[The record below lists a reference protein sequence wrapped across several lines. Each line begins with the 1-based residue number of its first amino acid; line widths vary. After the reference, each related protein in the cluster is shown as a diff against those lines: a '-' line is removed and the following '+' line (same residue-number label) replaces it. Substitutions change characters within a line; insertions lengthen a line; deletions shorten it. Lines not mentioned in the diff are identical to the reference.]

1 MNFQTSCCRICLKSE
16 LLMSIYLY
24 SPTFPLRPIEIVEKL
39 NIFKYD
45 ETLPT
50 LLCQSCL
57 YRLLDAYN
65 LQQLAEASE
74 RRLRDYIG
82 NGTAGGSLGIC
93 GISTNTINQDS
104 SCFSSSAP
112 IGDTCKDAGV
122 TSAIYSNI
130 CDMFERSTMQTNNE
144 VINDKVCAVAGED
157 MLNDIEIDVSS
168 LTRSEANEDT
178 LNEVFAIKHPH
189 LSLNR
194 EINLKTDITADLAI
208 STSTKVS
215 IDVPLSE
222 KRSEPNKHYK
232 NSNPVEMTKLL
243 HSKEKTF
250 HCKQC
255 PRQFK
260 QSSNLLIHQ
269 RTHTGE
275 KRFQCEI
282 CANFFTTSSNLKAH
296 KTTHLEQREY
306 LCGQCNRDF
315 KTLRELRRHEPVHKT
330 VKDNVCG
337 KCQKAFTKRS
347 YLMEHIAA
355 MHRDMRRH
363 KCADCGKLF
372 GRRSNLVSH
381 IRIHS
386 GEKPFQCKF
395 CEWKF
400 NQSSALA
407 RHMKKHSSKSE
418 NLNFNFKTT
427 ELKNSTLLN
436 ILRTPEAIA
445 TDAVDMGDIGIN
457 AQSNFTVLN
466 NLSSLSDIHCISN
479 EGLNTEL
486 ETVTITAAVDK
497 KEALQNNGGYDDF
510 TKNDILDFS
519 TNHVVC

>member
-82 NGTAGGSLGIC
+82 NGTAGGSLGLC

-104 SCFSSSAP
+104 SCFSSTAP

-122 TSAIYSNI
+122 TSTIYTNI
-130 CDMFERSTMQTNNE
+130 CDMFERTSNMQTNNE
-144 VINDKVCAVAGED
+144 VVNDKVCTVAGED

-178 LNEVFAIKHPH
+178 LNEVFAIKHTH

-194 EINLKTDITADLAI
+194 ENNLKTAISSDLAI
-208 STSTKVS
+208 SPPVEANTDVS
-215 IDVPLSE
+215 LNEKCSE
-222 KRSEPNKHYK
+222 TGKHF
-232 NSNPVEMTKLL
+232 NSNCVEIPKLI
-243 HSKEKTF
+243 HTKEKTF

-260 QSSNLLIHQ
+260 QSSNLLKHQ

-296 KTTHLEQREY
+296 KSTHLEQREY
-306 LCGQCNRDF
+306 HCGQCKRGF

-337 KCQKAFTKRS
+337 KCHKAFTKRS

-400 NQSSALA
+400 NQTSALA
-407 RHMKKHSSKSE
+407 RHMKKHTKSE
-418 NLNFNFKTT
+418 NVNFNFKTT
-427 ELKNSTLLN
+427 QLKDSTLLN
-436 ILRTPEAIA
+436 ILRTTEVIETPDAAIS
-445 TDAVDMGDIGIN
+445 DIGITT
-457 AQSNFTVLN
+457 QSNFNVLN
-466 NLSSLSDIHCISN
+466 HLSNLGDIHCMSN
-479 EGLNTEL
+479 DGIENA
-486 ETVTITAAVDK
+486 TIAESADEKV
-497 KEALQNNGGYDDF
+497 ALQNNGTYDF
-510 TKNDILDFS
+510 TKSDILDFS

>member
-24 SPTFPLRPIEIVEKL
+24 SSTFPLRPIEIVEKL

-74 RRLRDYIG
+74 RRLREYIG
-82 NGTAGGSLGIC
+82 NGTASGSLGIC

-104 SCFSSSAP
+104 SCFSSTAP
-112 IGDTCKDAGV
+112 IADACKDVSG

-130 CDMFERSTMQTNNE
+130 CDMFERSTIQTNNE

-178 LNEVFAIKHPH
+178 LNEVFAIKHAQ

-194 EINLKTDITADLAI
+194 EINLKPDFTGDLAI
-208 STSTKVS
+208 SPPIKAN
-215 IDVPLSE
+215 IDLPLNE
-222 KRSEPNKHYK
+222 KRSECSKHYE
-232 NSNPVEMTKLL
+232 NSKPVEITKLQ
-243 HSKEKTF
+243 SREKTF
-250 HCKQC
+250 LCKQC

-260 QSSNLLIHQ
+260 QSSNLHIHQ

-296 KTTHLEQREY
+296 KATHLEQREY

-347 YLMEHIAA
+347 YLMEHISA
-355 MHRDMRRH
+355 MHRDIRRH
-363 KCADCGKLF
+363 KCADCGKFF

-386 GEKPFQCKF
+386 GEKPFQCEF

-400 NQSSALA
+400 NQSSTLA
-407 RHMKKHSSKSE
+407 RHMKKHSSKNK
-418 NLNFNFKTT
+418 NLNFNIKST
-427 ELKNSTLLN
+427 ELKKSTLVD
-436 ILRTPEAIA
+436 ILQSPEAIA
-445 TDAVDMGDIGIN
+445 QDVVDMDDIGIN
-457 AQSNFTVLN
+457 AQSNFNVLN
-466 NLSSLSDIHCISN
+466 NLSSLSDIHCMSN
-479 EGLNTEL
+479 DGLNTEL
-486 ETVTITAAVDK
+486 ESTSITEPTDE
-497 KEALQNNGGYDDF
+497 KEAIQNNGGYEF